1 MKRHFYWLMLAALL
15 GTGLCACKSK
25 QQVVSIPNAHAEAV
39 SAPAETPAPQSV
51 PQSEAVPT
59 PQPMPAPQP
68 AAQPEEV
75 RDEVF
80 ELDPA
85 ETNTQVMTQKY
96 HVVVGSF
103 KNRDNAKGL
112 QQTLNTEGNAAVIVL
127 NEHGMYRVL
136 IASFPE
142 YQQARAKINTIKDRF
157 PDAWVLVQKEQTPA
171 N

>member
-51 PQSEAVPT
+51 A
-59 PQPMPAPQP
+59 QPMPAPQP

-112 QQTLNTEGNAAVIVL
+112 QQTLNAEGNAAVIVL

-157 PDAWVLVQKEQTPA
+157 PDAWVLVQKGQTPA

>member
-51 PQSEAVPT
+51 A
-59 PQPMPAPQP
+59 QPMPARNPQP

-112 QQTLNTEGNAAVIVL
+112 QQTLNAEGNAAVIVL